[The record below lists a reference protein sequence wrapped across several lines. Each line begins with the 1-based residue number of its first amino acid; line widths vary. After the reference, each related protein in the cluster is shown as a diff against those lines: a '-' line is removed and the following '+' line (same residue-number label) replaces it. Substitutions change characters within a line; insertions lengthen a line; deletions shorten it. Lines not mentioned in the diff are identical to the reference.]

1 SSSRCSATAGA
12 CRAHVTRSMIAT
24 DRKRVLR
31 TAPRNLTG
39 SEVRQR
45 WYLGPA
51 PIACP
56 GFWKNRRRRP
66 FAGRIVILTIA
77 ASCGTKLQHRSM
89 SDRARAMPRYYFH
102 LMSATQTCD
111 CGFLDMSDDEA
122 AREEAELEGYD
133 VLDDHAG
140 GDWSNW
146 TVRVT
151 DE

>member
-1 SSSRCSATAGA
+1 
-12 CRAHVTRSMIAT
+12 
-24 DRKRVLR
+24 
-31 TAPRNLTG
+31 
-39 SEVRQR
+39 
-45 WYLGPA
+45 
-51 PIACP
+51 
-56 GFWKNRRRRP
+56 
-66 FAGRIVILTIA
+66 
-77 ASCGTKLQHRSM
+77 
-89 SDRARAMPRYYFH
+89 MPRYYFH

-151 DE
+151 DEAGRHVTSVRIGDLLKSVNTI